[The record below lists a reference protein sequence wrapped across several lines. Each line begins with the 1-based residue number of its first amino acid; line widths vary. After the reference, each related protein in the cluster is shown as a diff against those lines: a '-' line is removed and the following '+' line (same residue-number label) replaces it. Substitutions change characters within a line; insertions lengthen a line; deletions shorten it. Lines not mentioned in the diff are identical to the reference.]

1 MGSLTTAWNAMANL
15 VPAAMNQALGDLQ
28 MAPTGTAG
36 GYLESMTSF
45 SGADIR
51 AVLGGVEI
59 GEIQQVS
66 WSVVREKGGNFVL
79 GDENAR
85 SFSRGRR
92 FIAGAMMFGFFSRE
106 ALMEGMKGAMAA
118 GHAMIS
124 AYQYFEWRDKG
135 PNLAA
140 NLSGAGTAGELLQA
154 GVPNVQY
161 LDPRAPDLSSDS
173 TAVADQIRVSQEKN
187 LPRGLATVR
196 YADQILPFNITIVAA
211 NEYGVSARMAILGV
225 EIVNSESGVAIET
238 MQMDH
243 RYTFLARE
251 VIPWQKSVT
260 PSRIQV

>member
-1 MGSLTTAWNAMANL
+1 MGTMGTLANAAMSVAADLL
-15 VPAAMNQALGDLQ
+15 VPGMNQAMGDLQ

-118 GHAMIS
+118 GHANLS
-124 AYQYFEWRDKG
+124 AYQYFEWKDKG
-135 PNLAA
+135 PNLSAFGMSDGG
-140 NLSGAGTAGELLQA
+140 LSM
-154 GVPNVQY
+154 
-161 LDPRAPDLSSDS
+161 LDPRAPDLSVDPV
-173 TAVADQIRVSQEKN
+173 AVANGVRIGNERN
-187 LPRGLATVR
+187 LPRSLATVR

-211 NEYGVSARMAILGV
+211 NEYGVSSRMAILGV

-260 PSRIQV
+260 PGQIQRQT